1 MSRAYHHG
9 NLRAALIDTAVELAR
24 AEGPDGVV
32 LREVAR
38 RAGVSHNAAYR
49 HFSDREQL
57 LSEVAAVAMAALA
70 ESMRGRVAAIH
81 TRDAGKRARR
91 RLREVGTAY
100 VEFAV
105 AEPGLFRVAFATA
118 LPADPA
124 GVPSDEETAQ
134 KDADPYAL
142 LNEALDEL
150 VAAGQVTPE
159 RRVGSELACWAAV
172 HGFAVLHT
180 DGPLRDATAEERH
193 ASLEHMLG
201 VVEAGLTLRGH
212 RR

>member
-1 MSRAYHHG
+1 MPRAYHHG

-70 ESMRGRVAAIH
+70 ESMRERVAAIRA
-81 TRDAGKRARR
+81 RDAGERARR

-105 AEPGLFRVAFATA
+105 SEPGLFGVAFAAA
-118 LPADPA
+118 LPAEVKGA
-124 GVPSDEETAQ
+124 GEEAGEGAEAEAAV
-134 KDADPYAL
+134 ADPYAL
-142 LNEALDEL
+142 LNDALDEL

-180 DGPLRDATAEERH
+180 DGPLHDATAEERH
-193 ASLEHMLG
+193 ASLEHMLD
-201 VVEAGLTLRGH
+201 VVEAGLTL
-212 RR
+212 

>member
-1 MSRAYHHG
+1 VPGAYHHG

-38 RAGVSHNAAYR
+38 RTGVSHNAAYR

-57 LSEVAAVAMAALA
+57 LSEVAAVGMAALA
-70 ESMRGRVAAIH
+70 QSMRERVAAIR

-105 AEPGLFRVAFATA
+105 SEPGLFRVAFAAA
-118 LPADPA
+118 LPAEVVGLPGEGGA
-124 GVPSDEETAQ
+124 TE
-134 KDADPYAL
+134 KDVDPYAL

-193 ASLEHMLG
+193 ASLVHMLD
-201 VVEAGLTLRGH
+201 VVEAGLTL
-212 RR
+212 

>member
-1 MSRAYHHG
+1 VPRAYHHG

-24 AEGPDGVV
+24 VEGPDGVV

-57 LSEVAAVAMAALA
+57 LSEVAAVGMAALA
-70 ESMRGRVAAIH
+70 QSMRERVAAIR
-81 TRDAGKRARR
+81 TRDAGKRSRR

-105 AEPGLFRVAFATA
+105 SEPGLFRVAFAAA
-118 LPADPA
+118 LPAEVL
-124 GVPSDEETAQ
+124 GVADSDGDQVE
-134 KDADPYAL
+134 KSADPYAL
-142 LNEALDEL
+142 LNDALDEL

-180 DGPLRDATAEERH
+180 DGPLRDATAEERR
-193 ASLEHMLG
+193 ASLEHMLD
-201 VVEAGLTLRGH
+201 VVEAGLTL
-212 RR
+212 

>member
-1 MSRAYHHG
+1 MPRAYHHG

-38 RAGVSHNAAYR
+38 RTGVSHNAAYR

-57 LSEVAAVAMAALA
+57 LSEVAAVGMAALA
-70 ESMRGRVAAIH
+70 ESMRGRVAAIR

-105 AEPGLFRVAFATA
+105 AEPGLFRVAFAAT
-118 LPADPA
+118 LPAEVVGLPE
-124 GVPSDEETAQ
+124 GGTEE
-134 KDADPYAL
+134 KGPDPYAL

-172 HGFAVLHT
+172 HGFAVLHL
-180 DGPLRDATAEERH
+180 DGPLREATAEERR
-193 ASLEHMLG
+193 ASLEHMLD
-201 VVEAGLTLRGH
+201 VVEGGLTL
-212 RR
+212 

>member
-1 MSRAYHHG
+1 MPRAYHHG

-49 HFSDREQL
+49 HFSDRDQL
-57 LSEVAAVAMAALA
+57 LSEVAAVGMAALA
-70 ESMRGRVAAIH
+70 DVDARAGRRDPHPRRRQAGPPAAARGRHGVRRVRGVRAGTVPGGLRRRAAG
-81 TRDAGKRARR
+81 RGARR
-91 RLREVGTAY
+91 RPT
-100 VEFAV
+100 
-105 AEPGLFRVAFATA
+105 
-118 LPADPA
+118 
-124 GVPSDEETAQ
+124 SDGDGETS
-134 KDADPYAL
+134 ADPYAL

-193 ASLEHMLG
+193 ASLEHMLD
-201 VVEAGLTLRGH
+201 VVEAGLTL
-212 RR
+212 

>member
-1 MSRAYHHG
+1 M
-9 NLRAALIDTAVELAR
+9 
-24 AEGPDGVV
+24 

-49 HFSDREQL
+49 HFSDRDQL

-70 ESMRGRVAAIH
+70 ESMRRRVAVVR

-105 AEPGLFRVAFATA
+105 SEPGLFRVAFAAA
-118 LPADPA
+118 LPAEVV
-124 GVPSDEETAQ
+124 GVPGEQTSVDTS
-134 KDADPYAL
+134 ADPYAL
-142 LNEALDEL
+142 LNDALDEL

-159 RRVGSELACWAAV
+159 RRAGSELACWAAV
-172 HGFAVLHT
+172 HGFAVLHID
-180 DGPLRDATAEERH
+180 DGPLRDATDEERH
-193 ASLEHMLG
+193 ASLEHMLD
-201 VVEAGLTLRGH
+201 VVEAGLTL
-212 RR
+212 